1 MRRETIYP
9 GQILPET
16 TLLNMGRDTMVGM
29 GRLMQDIFG
38 GGPAVAGF
46 ACTPTAPASLQVNIA
61 PGNIY
66 TLQPLE
72 ATPWSSLGAD
82 TSRTVVKQGILQDGT
97 SLTITPP
104 TAAGQAIN
112 YLVQVVY
119 QDQDINPTVLPY
131 YNSLNPNQPFTGQDN
146 NGQSQATARDGVAV
160 VSLKAGIAAA
170 SGSQQTPA
178 PDSGNVG
185 LWVITVL
192 NGQTTVTNQNITPYP
207 NVPYLNPNMLGTT
220 PTLLQTPPQF
230 DKSTRVATTEFVQR
244 SLGCVRGERVIS
256 GSVALSAD
264 DVGAMIIGAA
274 SSNCVVT
281 LPPASVAAG
290 AQVHFFNRSSTSVV
304 SVQPSLADIID
315 TSAGNFP
322 ILLARGD
329 SAIFESNGSGTWR
342 LSGGSASLRS
352 ATDFASSTYP
362 GNGWQRLPSGLIIQW
377 GTVNMANGTSGPLLF
392 PMAFPSMVLMLTTG
406 PNGWGSFT
414 YGWSNLTQAGFTML
428 SWISSTGTPV
438 SGPSSGSFFA
448 IGR

>member
-16 TLLNMGRDTMVGM
+16 TLLNMGRDTLAGM

-61 PGNIY
+61 PGSIY

-72 ATPWSSLGAD
+72 ATAWSTMGAD
-82 TSRTVVKQGILQDGT
+82 TGHTTVKQGLQPEIT
-97 SLTITPP
+97 ALTITPP
-104 TAAGQAIN
+104 AVVGMAIN
-112 YLVQVVY
+112 YLVQVAY
-119 QDQDINPTVLPY
+119 QDQDINPMVLPY
-131 YNSLNPNQPFTGQDN
+131 YNSQNPNQPFTGQGN

-192 NGQTTVTNQNITPYP
+192 NGQTTVTNQNIAPYP

-244 SLGCVRGERVIS
+244 ALGNFQS
-256 GSVALSAD
+256 GVEFYESTTLSASD
-264 DVGAMIIGAA
+264 TGKWINLASATPFTVTMPSLASVPEGAA
-274 SSNCVVT
+274 FLIHSDSTPITHT
-281 LPPASVAAG
+281 LVATGNDRFVAAG
-290 AQVHFFNRSSTSVV
+290 VKYSTLPLGQGEFLIVTKAATVWRTAGTAVLKNEAQFR
-304 SVQPSLADIID
+304 
-315 TSAGNFP
+315 
-322 ILLARGD
+322 
-329 SAIFESNGSGTWR
+329 
-342 LSGGSASLRS
+342 AS
-352 ATDFASSTYP
+352 FI
-362 GNGWQRLPSGLIIQW
+362 GNGWQKLPSGLIIQW
-377 GTVNMANGTSGPLLF
+377 GQILVITANTQTQFKFPLTFPNATLALYSSAINSGTTVVSTDGCWFDTAIGSVVASGPNITVNWL
-392 PMAFPSMVLMLTTG
+392 
-406 PNGWGSFT
+406 
-414 YGWSNLTQAGFTML
+414 
-428 SWISSTGTPV
+428 
-438 SGPSSGSFFA
+438 A
-448 IGR
+448 IGY